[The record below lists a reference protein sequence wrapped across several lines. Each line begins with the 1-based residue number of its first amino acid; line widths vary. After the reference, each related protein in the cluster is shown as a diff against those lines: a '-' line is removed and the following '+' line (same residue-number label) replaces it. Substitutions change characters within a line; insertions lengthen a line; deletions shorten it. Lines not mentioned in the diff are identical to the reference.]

1 MGLFIFLRNS
11 FPCLHFFSNFDGDPV
26 ARVRAGSK
34 AVSIEPVVVSNRLIV
49 QGDDGSVTAFIIQ
62 QPERPGN
69 APAVSDDDA

>member
-1 MGLFIFLRNS
+1 VVGDLDGY
-11 FPCLHFFSNFDGDPV
+11 LHFFSNFDGDPV

-34 AVSIEPVVVSNRLIV
+34 AVSIEPVVVSDRLIV
-49 QGDDGSVTAFIIQ
+49 QGDDGKVTAFVIQ